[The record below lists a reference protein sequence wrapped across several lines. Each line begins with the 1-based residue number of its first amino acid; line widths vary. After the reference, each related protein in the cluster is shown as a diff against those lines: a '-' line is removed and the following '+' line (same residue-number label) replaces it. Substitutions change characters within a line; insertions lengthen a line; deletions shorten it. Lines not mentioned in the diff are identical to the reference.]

1 MKKIFSFA
9 IVVAAAAMIGCCG
22 NANNKTAEAEAEAQ
36 AQTEC
41 TNCENA
47 ESCCEKT
54 DSCCC
59 EKAAA
64 AEEAA
69 K

>member
-9 IVVAAAAMIGCCG
+9 IVVAAVAMIGCCG
-22 NANNKTAEAEAEAQ
+22 NTNKKAEAEAQ

-41 TNCENA
+41 ANCENA
-47 ESCCEKT
+47 EGCEKA
-54 DSCCC
+54 DSCCCC

>member
-9 IVVAAAAMIGCCG
+9 IVVAAVAMIGCCG
-22 NANNKTAEAEAEAQ
+22 NANNKKAEAEAQ
-36 AQTEC
+36 TEC
-41 TNCENA
+41 ANCENA
-47 ESCCEKT
+47 EGCGEKA

-64 AEEAA
+64 EGAEAA

>member
-9 IVVAAAAMIGCCG
+9 IVVAAVAMIGCCG
-22 NANNKTAEAEAEAQ
+22 NANKKAEAEAQ

-41 TNCENA
+41 ANCENA
-47 ESCCEKT
+47 EGCCCEKT

-59 EKAAA
+59 CEKAAA
-64 AEEAA
+64 

>member
-9 IVVAAAAMIGCCG
+9 IVVAAIAMIGCCG
-22 NANNKTAEAEAEAQ
+22 NTNKKAEAEVQ
-36 AQTEC
+36 VQTEC
-41 TNCENA
+41 ANCEKA
-47 ESCCEKT
+47 EGCCCEKT

-59 EKAAA
+59 CEKAA

>member
-9 IVVAAAAMIGCCG
+9 IVVAAVAMIGCCG
-22 NANNKTAEAEAEAQ
+22 NANNKTAEAEA
-36 AQTEC
+36 QTEC
-41 TNCENA
+41 ANCENA
-47 ESCCEKT
+47 EGCCEKT

-64 AEEAA
+64 EEAA

>member
-9 IVVAAAAMIGCCG
+9 IVVAAVAMIGCCG
-22 NANNKTAEAEAEAQ
+22 NANNKKAEAEAQ

-41 TNCENA
+41 ANCENA
-47 ESCCEKT
+47 EGCEKA
-54 DSCCC
+54 DSCCCC

-64 AEEAA
+64 EEAA

>member
-9 IVVAAAAMIGCCG
+9 IVVAAVAMIGCCG
-22 NANNKTAEAEAEAQ
+22 NTNKKAEAQ

-41 TNCENA
+41 TNCEKA
-47 ESCCEKT
+47 EGCCCEKT

-64 AEEAA
+64 EEAA

>member
-9 IVVAAAAMIGCCG
+9 IVVAAVAMIGCCG
-22 NANNKTAEAEAEAQ
+22 NTNKKAEAEAQ

-41 TNCENA
+41 ANCENA
-47 ESCCEKT
+47 EGCEKT

-59 EKAAA
+59 CEKAA

>member
-22 NANNKTAEAEAEAQ
+22 NANNKTAEAEAQ

-47 ESCCEKT
+47 EGCCEKT